1 MPRGRSQNQSS
12 VVLLKE
18 ETRMLGAI
26 QMMTAFSLHCLG
38 VIWMYLLV
46 SQLMVFQNSYFP
58 IATLLGY
65 PFWSA
70 AIFNLSGIFAV
81 LAQRTSSRILV
92 TYTIVMHIISA
103 IVASIG
109 VLLISLEIL
118 AVSLTPG
125 DFIWVH
131 KSAKLLSEYLLLFS
145 LLELLVAI
153 TVTRWAKQAKRR

>member
-70 AIFNLSGIFAV
+70 AI
-81 LAQRTSSRILV
+81 V